1 MGHGDEQHEDE
12 DGSGDVEDL
21 PRVVVAEGPSQRLDR
36 ELNELLGGLRVL
48 LPGVQV
54 LFAFLLTV
62 PFSDRFEEIDADG
75 HVAYLLAV
83 SLAGLASVVLIAP
96 SVHHRLRFREGAK
109 EDLLHTATRLALVG
123 SACLGLAIGCALYV
137 VGDAAFPSTW
147 ARWIGPALVVVAG
160 YTWFVL
166 PRRYRAEPAPP

>member
-1 MGHGDEQHEDE
+1 MVHEDASPGE
-12 DGSGDVEDL
+12 E
-21 PRVVVAEGPSQRLDR
+21 PPQRVVVAEGPGQRLDR

-62 PFSDRFEEIDADG
+62 AFADRFEELDADA
-75 HVAYLLAV
+75 HVVYLLAI
-83 SLAGLASVVLIAP
+83 SLAGLASILLIAP

-109 EDLLHTATRLALVG
+109 EDLLHTATALALVG
-123 SACLGLAIGCALYV
+123 AGCLGVAVGCALYV
-137 VGDAAFPSTW
+137 VGDAAFPTTW

-166 PRRYRAEPAPP
+166 PRRYRAEPRPP